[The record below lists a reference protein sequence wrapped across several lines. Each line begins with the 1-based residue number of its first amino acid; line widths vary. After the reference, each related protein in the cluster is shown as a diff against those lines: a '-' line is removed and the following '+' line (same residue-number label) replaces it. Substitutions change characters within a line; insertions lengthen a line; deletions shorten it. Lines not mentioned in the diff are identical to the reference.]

1 MRQQSV
7 RQTVGPV
14 QGRELLHGG
23 GGIDVQQRQGV
34 IAAVP
39 GKEGRVAL
47 TVGHVECPAEGFD
60 PMVAEENGAAVLQAV
75 GHGELSGPGGRAL
88 QRKYGLGLGE
98 KGVDVPGED
107 DRRCFGRAGR
117 LLVTSE
123 IRRSVS
129 VEIPHLLDREA
140 LVVPDEPGEDVGR
153 LLDGTVVPQRDFDL
167 GQPDAAPGD
176 AVLVTDDLRRL
187 PGEVDAG
194 LGRWRGALRSARPG
208 GGAGQRR
215 RPVRRR
221 PG

>member
-14 QGRELLHGG
+14 QRRELLHGG
-23 GGIDVQQRQGV
+23 IGIDVQQRQGV
-34 IAAVP
+34 IPAVP
-39 GKEGRVAL
+39 GEEGRVAL

-60 PMVAEENGAAVLQAV
+60 PVVAEECGAAVLQAV
-75 GHGELSGPGGRAL
+75 VRHLRSRAL

-107 DRRCFGRAGR
+107 DRRRFGRPGR

-123 IRRSVS
+123 IGRAVS
-129 VEIPHLLDREA
+129 VELAHLLDREA

-153 LLDGTVVPQRDFDL
+153 LLEGAVVPQRDLDL

-176 AVLVTDDLRRL
+176 AVVVTDDLRRL
-187 PGEVDAG
+187 ARRRRCAAG
-194 LGRWRGALRSARPG
+194 PVAACPRSARPAD
-208 GGAGQRR
+208 GAGRR
-215 RPVRRR
+215 RPPARPR